1 MKKKKTLLVVS
12 PKGVPVKA
20 FNINILLL
28 TLMFLFIVFGLSGF
42 FIPYEKFSLNKQEI
56 QQKKNLSEQNKS
68 LLKNI
73 KTTIGLLNNLK
84 EKLLKLEEKQK
95 SVLQFGII
103 GSDTTIIPRKHAA
116 FNEMTSREL
125 LDYITSQES
134 YVKKIVQFVKK
145 DGNFFDHVPVIYPV
159 PNGASVSR
167 QFGNALDPFT
177 GKNKF
182 HYGVDFVA
190 EKGIAI
196 IVPASGVVEKT
207 EKHPV
212 WGMRAVI
219 NHGNGYKTVFSHVG
233 DLKVRNGQS
242 VKKGE
247 LLGYIGISGLT
258 SGPHVHY
265 EMRYKD
271 NALDPGTYF
280 FPSKLF

>member
-12 PKGVPVKA
+12 PKGIPVKA
-20 FNINILLL
+20 FNVNIFVLVLLV
-28 TLMFLFIVFGLSGF
+28 LFIITGLAGF
-42 FIPYEKFSLNKQEI
+42 FIPYQKFSLNKQEI
-56 QQKKNLSEQNKS
+56 QQKKNLSEQNKA

-73 KTTIGLLNNLK
+73 KTTIVLLNNLK

-95 SVLQFGII
+95 TVLQFGII
-103 GSDTTIIPRKHAA
+103 GSDTTIIPRKRVA
-116 FNEMTSREL
+116 FNVMTTREL
-125 LDYITSQES
+125 LAYITSQEN
-134 YVKKIVQFVKK
+134 YIKKFVQFVKK
-145 DGNFFDHVPVIYPV
+145 DGNFFDHVPVIHPV
-159 PNGASVSR
+159 PTGASVSR

-182 HYGVDFVA
+182 HYGIDFVA

-196 IVPASGVVEKT
+196 IVPANGVVERT

-212 WGMRAVI
+212 WGLRAVI
-219 NHGNGYKTVFSHVG
+219 DHGSGYKTVFAHVG
-233 DLKVRNGQS
+233 ELKVRNGQS

-265 EMRYKD
+265 EMRYKS
-271 NALDPGTYF
+271 NRIDPGTYF

>member
-20 FNINILLL
+20 FNLNIVMLVLLS
-28 TLMFLFIVFGLSGF
+28 LFIAFGLAGF

-56 QQKKNLSEQNKS
+56 QQKRNLSEQNKA

-103 GSDTTIIPRKHAA
+103 GTDTILIPRKSAA
-116 FNEMTSREL
+116 FNEMTTRDL
-125 LDYITSQES
+125 LAYIRSQES
-134 YVKKIVQFVKK
+134 YVKKMVQFVKK
-145 DGNFFDHVPVIYPV
+145 NGNFFDHVPVIYPV
-159 PNGASVSR
+159 SSGASVSR
-167 QFGNALDPFT
+167 QFGSALDPFT

-196 IVPASGVVEKT
+196 IATASGVVEKT

-212 WGMRAVI
+212 WGIRLVI
-219 NHGNGYKTVFSHVG
+219 NHGNDYKTVFAHVG
-233 DLKVRNGQS
+233 ELKVRSGQS

-247 LLGYIGISGLT
+247 LLGFVGISGLT

-265 EMRYKD
+265 EMRYKN
-271 NALDPGTYF
+271 NALNPGTYF

>member
-12 PKGVPVKA
+12 PKGIPVKA
-20 FNINILLL
+20 FNVNIFVLVLLV
-28 TLMFLFIVFGLSGF
+28 LFIITGLAGF
-42 FIPYEKFSLNKQEI
+42 FIPYQKFSLNKQEI
-56 QQKKNLSEQNKS
+56 QQKKNLSEQNNA

-73 KTTIGLLNNLK
+73 KTTIVLLNNLK

-95 SVLQFGII
+95 TVLQFGII
-103 GSDTTIIPRKHAA
+103 GSDTTIIPRKRVA
-116 FNEMTSREL
+116 FNVMTTREL
-125 LDYITSQES
+125 LAYITSQEN
-134 YVKKIVQFVKK
+134 YIKKFVQFVKK
-145 DGNFFDHVPVIYPV
+145 DGNFFDHVPVIHPV
-159 PNGASVSR
+159 PTGASVSR

-182 HYGVDFVA
+182 HYGIDFVA

-196 IVPASGVVEKT
+196 IVPANGVVERT

-212 WGMRAVI
+212 WGLRAVI
-219 NHGNGYKTVFSHVG
+219 DHGSGYKTVFAHVG
-233 DLKVRNGQS
+233 ELKVRNGQS

-265 EMRYKD
+265 EMRYKS
-271 NALDPGTYF
+271 NRIDPGTYF

>member
-20 FNINILLL
+20 FNVNILLIFML
-28 TLMFLFIVFGLSGF
+28 FLFIAFGLAGF
-42 FIPYEKFSLNKQEI
+42 FIPYQKFSLNKQEI
-56 QQKKNLSEQNKS
+56 QQKKNLSEQNKV

-73 KTTIGLLNNLK
+73 KTTIVLLNNLK

-103 GSDTTIIPRKHAA
+103 GSDTTIIPAKRVA
-116 FNEMTSREL
+116 FNEMTTREL
-125 LDYITSQES
+125 LAYISSQES
-134 YVKKIVQFVKK
+134 YVKKFVQFVKK
-145 DGNFFDHVPVIYPV
+145 DGNFFDHMPVIYPV

-182 HYGVDFVA
+182 HFGVDFVA

-196 IVPASGVVEKT
+196 IAPASGVVERT

-212 WGMRAVI
+212 WGLRAII
-219 NHGNGYKTVFSHVG
+219 NHGNGYKTVFAHVG
-233 DLKVRNGQS
+233 ELKVRNGQS

-247 LLGYIGISGLT
+247 LLGFVGISGLT

-265 EMRYKD
+265 EMRYKS
-271 NALDPGTYF
+271 NAIDPGAYF
-280 FPSKLF
+280 FPTDLF

>member
-20 FNINILLL
+20 FNVNIFMLAILI
-28 TLMFLFIVFGLSGF
+28 LFIITGLAGF

-56 QQKKNLSEQNKS
+56 QQKKNLSEQNKE

-73 KTTIGLLNNLK
+73 KATIVLLNNLK
-84 EKLLKLEEKQK
+84 EKLLKLEEKK
-95 SVLQFGII
+95 KTVLQLGII
-103 GSDTTIIPRKHAA
+103 GSDTTLIPRKHVA
-116 FNEMTSREL
+116 FNVMTTREL
-125 LDYITSQES
+125 LAYITSQES
-134 YVKKIVQFVKK
+134 YVRKFVQFAKK
-145 DGNFFDHVPVIYPV
+145 DGNLFDHVPVIYPV
-159 PNGASVSR
+159 PTEASVSR

-182 HYGVDFVA
+182 HYGIDFVA

-196 IVPASGVVEKT
+196 IVPASGVVERT
-207 EKHPV
+207 ENHPV
-212 WGMRAVI
+212 WGLRAVI
-219 NHGNGYKTVFSHVG
+219 DHRNGYKTVFAHVG

-265 EMRYKD
+265 EMRYK
-271 NALDPGTYF
+271 NTRIDPRTYF

>member
-20 FNINILLL
+20 FNLNIFLMAILLL
-28 TLMFLFIVFGLSGF
+28 FIGFGLAGF
-42 FIPYEKFSLNKQEI
+42 FIPYQKFSLNKQEI
-56 QQKKNLSEQNKS
+56 QQKKNLSEQNKA

-103 GSDTTIIPRKHAA
+103 GSDTTIIPIKRVA

-125 LDYITSQES
+125 LAYITSQES
-134 YVKKIVQFVKK
+134 YVKKFVQYVKK
-145 DGNFFDHVPVIYPV
+145 DGNFFDNVPVIYPV

-190 EKGIAI
+190 EKGIGI
-196 IVPASGVVEKT
+196 VVPASGVVEKT

-212 WGMRAVI
+212 WGLRTII
-219 NHGNGYKTVFSHVG
+219 NHGNGYKTVFAHVG
-233 DLKVRNGQS
+233 ELKVHNGQS

-247 LLGYIGISGLT
+247 LLGFVGISGLT

-265 EMRYKD
+265 ELRYKND
-271 NALDPGTYF
+271 ALDPGTYF

>member
-20 FNINILLL
+20 FNLNIFLI
-28 TLMFLFIVFGLSGF
+28 TLIFLFVVIGFAGF

-56 QQKKNLSEQNKS
+56 QQKKNLSEQNKT

-73 KTTIGLLNNLK
+73 KSTIVLLNNLK

-103 GSDTTIIPRKHAA
+103 GSDTTIIPRKHVA

-125 LDYITSQES
+125 LEYITSQES
-134 YVKKIVQFVKK
+134 YVKKFVQFVKK
-145 DGNFFDHVPVIYPV
+145 DGNLFDHVPVIYPI
-159 PNGASVSR
+159 PNGASLSR

-196 IVPASGVVEKT
+196 IVPASGVVEKN

-212 WGMRAVI
+212 WGIRVVI
-219 NHGNGYKTVFSHVG
+219 NHGNGYKTVFAHLGES
-233 DLKVRNGQS
+233 KVRNGQS

-247 LLGYIGISGLT
+247 LLGFIGISGLT

-265 EMRYKD
+265 ELRYKS
-271 NALDPGTYF
+271 NAIDPGTYF